1 MSRSSRGCSGGGGF
15 TFGCLVIIG
24 VYAVLISVAFTIVT
38 ALYMT
43 LETCEKIE
51 ADVAKVVKTT
61 HIDVFNQDNSYNGA
75 QETVDEG
82 ADTGAAGAG
91 AGLGRHEHHVFCDCG
106 TEGIWTFFEIIVLIA
121 AVTGLLFMTVM
132 IVGMCRG
139 TFLKS
144 RERRLKSEKDK
155 QDKIRNDQEK
165 EFVARVVSG
174 ELEIPTLNT
183 GSKRPNENIELPS

>member
-1 MSRSSRGCSGGGGF
+1 MSRNSRGCSGGGGF

-24 VYAVLISVAFTIVT
+24 VYAVLISVAFSIVT

-82 ADTGAAGAG
+82 DEVVR
-91 AGLGRHEHHVFCDCG
+91 RHEHQVFCDCG
-106 TEGIWTFFEIIVLIA
+106 TEAIWSFFEIIDLVA

-155 QDKIRNDQEK
+155 KDKMDKEK
-165 EFVARVVSG
+165 EDEFLARVARG
-174 ELEIPTLNT
+174 ELEIPDRLKT
-183 GSKRPNENIELPS
+183 GSKNIELPS

>member
-24 VYAVLISVAFTIVT
+24 VYAVLISVAFSIVT

-82 ADTGAAGAG
+82 DEVV
-91 AGLGRHEHHVFCDCG
+91 GRHEHHVFCDCG
-106 TEGIWTFFEIIVLIA
+106 TEAIWSFFEIIVLIA

-144 RERRLKSEKDK
+144 RERRLKSEKEK
-155 QDKIRNDQEK
+155 QDKIDKEK
-165 EFVARVVSG
+165 ERNFWP
-174 ELEIPTLNT
+174 ELLVGNW
-183 GSKRPNENIELPS
+183 RYRH

>member
-1 MSRSSRGCSGGGGF
+1 MSRNSRGCSGGGGF

-43 LETCEKIE
+43 VGSCEKIE
-51 ADVAKVVKTT
+51 ANEAKVVKTT

-82 ADTGAAGAG
+82 DEVVR
-91 AGLGRHEHHVFCDCG
+91 RHEHQVFCDCG
-106 TEGIWTFFEIIVLIA
+106 TEAIWSFFEIIVLIA

-144 RERRLKSEKDK
+144 RERRLKSEKEK
-155 QDKIRNDQEK
+155 QDKIKKDQEN
-165 EFVARVVSG
+165 EILARVVSG
-174 ELEIPTLNT
+174 ELEIPTLKT
-183 GSKRPNENIELPS
+183 GSKNIELPS

>member
-1 MSRSSRGCSGGGGF
+1 MSRNSRGCSGGGF

-38 ALYMT
+38 DLHMT
-43 LETCEKIE
+43 VGSCEKIKGNE
-51 ADVAKVVKTT
+51 AKVVKTT

-82 ADTGAAGAG
+82 VEDV
-91 AGLGRHEHHVFCDCG
+91 GRHEHHVFCDCG
-106 TEGIWTFFEIIVLIA
+106 TEAIWSFFEIIVLIA
-121 AVTGLLFMTVM
+121 AVTGLLFMMVM

-144 RERRLKSEKDK
+144 RERRLKSEKEK
-155 QDKIRNDQEK
+155 QDKIKKDHENEIL
-165 EFVARVVSG
+165 ARVVSG
-174 ELEIPTLNT
+174 ELEIPTLKT
-183 GSKRPNENIELPS
+183 GSKNIELPS

>member
-24 VYAVLISVAFTIVT
+24 VYAVLISVAFSIVT
-38 ALYMT
+38 DLYMT

-61 HIDVFNQDNSYNGA
+61 HIDILNQDNSYNGA

-82 ADTGAAGAG
+82 TDTGAAGAG

-121 AVTGLLFMTVM
+121 AVTGLLFMMVM

-139 TFLKS
+139 TFLRS
-144 RERRLKSEKDK
+144 RERRMKSEKDK

-165 EFVARVVSG
+165 EFVAKVVRG

>member
-1 MSRSSRGCSGGGGF
+1 MSRNSRGCSGGGF

-43 LETCEKIE
+43 VESCEKIE
-51 ADVAKVVKTT
+51 ANEAKVVKTT

-82 ADTGAAGAG
+82 DEVVR
-91 AGLGRHEHHVFCDCG
+91 RHEHQVFCDCG
-106 TEGIWTFFEIIVLIA
+106 TEAIWSFFEIIVTVA
-121 AVTGLLFMTVM
+121 AVTGLLFMATM

-155 QDKIRNDQEK
+155 KDKMDKEK
-165 EFVARVVSG
+165 EDEFLAKVARG
-174 ELEIPTLNT
+174 ELEIPDRSKT
-183 GSKRPNENIELPS
+183 GSKSIELPS

>member
-1 MSRSSRGCSGGGGF
+1 MSRNSRGCSGGGGF

-38 ALYMT
+38 VLYMT
-43 LETCEKIE
+43 LESCEKIE

-82 ADTGAAGAG
+82 VEDV
-91 AGLGRHEHHVFCDCG
+91 GRHEHHVFCDCG
-106 TEGIWTFFEIIVLIA
+106 TEAIWSFFEIIVLIA
-121 AVTGLLFMTVM
+121 AVTGLLFMTVSV
-132 IVGMCRG
+132 VGMCRG

-144 RERRLKSEKDK
+144 RERRLKSEKEK
-155 QDKIRNDQEK
+155 QDKIKKDQEN

-174 ELEIPTLNT
+174 ELEIPTLKT
-183 GSKRPNENIELPS
+183 GSKNIELPS

>member
-38 ALYMT
+38 AC
-43 LETCEKIE
+43 CEKIE

-82 ADTGAAGAG
+82 DEVV
-91 AGLGRHEHHVFCDCG
+91 GRHEHHVFCDCG
-106 TEGIWTFFEIIVLIA
+106 TEAIWSFFEIIVLIA

-144 RERRLKSEKDK
+144 CERRLKSEKEK
-155 QDKIRNDQEK
+155 QDKIDKEK
-165 EFVARVVSG
+165 ENEFLARVASG
-174 ELEIPTLNT
+174 ELEIPTLKT
-183 GSKRPNENIELPS
+183 GSKNIELPS